1 VRSPEVEVEEGITSS
16 DQEELQ
22 LATSSEPDV
31 PPVAGTEPA
40 GPAAGSPLSGSDAAS
55 SPESEGVGYSDIDWD
70 EEQWL
75 LEHGTVPDCDA
86 YPDDADFLTMDQI
99 DLLDRHE

>member
-1 VRSPEVEVEEGITSS
+1 LTGIH
-16 DQEELQ
+16 
-22 LATSSEPDV
+22 
-31 PPVAGTEPA
+31 
-40 GPAAGSPLSGSDAAS
+40 
-55 SPESEGVGYSDIDWD
+55 